1 MSTKP
6 VKPIPEGYHTFTPYL
21 CFDDAAAAIEF
32 YKKALG
38 ATELFRMAD
47 PSGRIAHAEI
57 KIGDSPIMLSDQ
69 NPEHEAFSPTKFG
82 GSPAKFVLYVEDVDA
97 RIGRAVAAGAKLVR
111 PIENHFYGDRSGT
124 IKDPFGYTWY
134 VSTHIEDVSPDEV
147 ARRAEAAMA
156 ARKKS

>member
-1 MSTKP
+1 MTTKP
-6 VKPIPEGYHTFTPYL
+6 AKPIPDGYHTFTPYL

-47 PSGRIAHAEI
+47 PGGRIAHAEI

-69 NPEHEAFSPTKFG
+69 NPEYEAFSPTKFG

-124 IKDPFGYTWY
+124 IKDPFGYTWF
-134 VSTHIEDVSPDEV
+134 VSTHIEDVPPDEIG
-147 ARRAEAAMA
+147 RRAEAAMA
-156 ARKKS
+156 AKKKA

>member
-1 MSTKP
+1 
-6 VKPIPEGYHTFTPYL
+6 
-21 CFDDAAAAIEF
+21 
-32 YKKALG
+32 
-38 ATELFRMAD
+38 
-47 PSGRIAHAEI
+47 
-57 KIGDSPIMLSDQ
+57 
-69 NPEHEAFSPTKFG
+69 
-82 GSPAKFVLYVEDVDA
+82 VLYVEDVDA

-134 VSTHIEDVSPDEV
+134 VSTHIEDVPPDEV